1 MAKKKAKRKGKGK
14 ASRKRAAG
22 MKLRRVGAKGTGW
35 IAARRVK
42 IVKRRGHPA
51 QVLVERPRKRSRK
64 TR

>member
-1 MAKKKAKRKGKGK
+1 VAKKAKHKSKHNAPRTRG
-14 ASRKRAAG
+14 G

-51 QVLVERPRKRSRK
+51 QVLVERPHKRSKKGR
-64 TR
+64 

>member
-1 MAKKKAKRKGKGK
+1 VAKKKKARRKNKT
-14 ASRKRAAG
+14 G

-51 QVLVERPRKRSRK
+51 QVLVERPRKRSKSQKGR
-64 TR
+64 